1 MGINCF
7 LIKELTYQQIWP
19 AKICLKSS
27 RGTNLMMKPKRKNQP
42 STNRELKTKERGRP
56 LATENQPKTV
66 MTALAKENMTEDL
79 AQAQTLTTN
88 TRKNLVAERATGEK
102 KVKKVSRK
110 KVPKSRKRPQRIKAH
125 HHSPLRIT

>member
-1 MGINCF
+1 MGNCF

-56 LATENQPKTV
+56 LATELLRTTTTLEMLATANQPKTV
-66 MTALAKENMTEDL
+66 MTALAKENMTKD
-79 AQAQTLTTN
+79 
-88 TRKNLVAERATGEK
+88 LVAERATGEK
-102 KVKKVSRK
+102 KVKKVRRK
-110 KVPKSRKRPQRIKAH
+110 KVPKSRKRPQ
-125 HHSPLRIT
+125 

>member
-1 MGINCF
+1 MASKNMF
-7 LIKELTYQQIWP
+7 EV
-19 AKICLKSS
+19 LKRDESDDE
-27 RGTNLMMKPKRKNQP
+27 TQEKKPT
-42 STNRELKTKERGRP
+42 TNRELKTKERGRP
-56 LATENQPKTV
+56 LATELLRTTTTLEMLATANQPKTV

-102 KVKKVSRK
+102 KAKKVSRK